1 MGISSFER
9 EETSSLAFGNDEKHF
24 SNDVLK
30 VEVSGPNRSY
40 FSIVDVP
47 GIFQSLTKDLTE
59 IEKMGVKNMARSY
72 MSNNQSII
80 MYGRTYNCVCCF

>member
-1 MGISSFER
+1 MGISSFEQ
-9 EETSSLAFGNDEKHF
+9 EASSNLSAGTEEKHF

-59 IEKMGVKNMARSY
+59 IEKMGVKNMAHSY
-72 MSNNQSII
+72 MSNNQSVI
-80 MYGRTYNCVCCF
+80 M